1 MLRSIEP
8 HESQTSHTMRYTI
21 NEAMRVNSKVA
32 LVGLSGSVPDTLERA
47 FKLVGGI
54 ADLNTAERS
63 VVIKVGVYDHK
74 KKNHPTVNVV
84 HAVANAFTK
93 APRILVVES
102 DNYKGTGS
110 ERLKLWKT
118 IFDDRV
124 IPFNL
129 SEDKN
134 TKEFDIAGE
143 RIPLSHVLLK
153 PNVLISTH
161 TPRKYFRGSILKNLL
176 GLIPDSKKARFHDKL
191 GRVLI
196 DLHEAVGRIDLAI
209 MDGTY
214 TYPNATSDKGVKS
227 NFLLVSRDAIAV
239 ETVGAALVGM
249 NPKKIDSIQEAVG
262 RGLGE
267 GDFDKIEIV
276 GDSFEDMSSVLHH
289 LTKARSKRTR
299 K

>member
-1 MLRSIEP
+1 MIGVKL
-8 HESQTSHTMRYTI
+8 
-21 NEAMRVNSKVA
+21 VGSKVA
-32 LVGLSGSVPDTLERA
+32 LVKFGEDVPSSLERA

-54 ADLNTAERS
+54 SDLNTPEKS
-63 VVIKVGVYDHK
+63 IVIKVGVYDHK
-74 KKNHPTVNVV
+74 KKNHPTVSVV
-84 HAVANAFTK
+84 GAIADAFNK

-143 RIPLSHVLLK
+143 RIPLSHVTLK

-161 TPRKYFRGSILKNLL
+161 TPRRFLRGSILKNLL
-176 GLIPDSKKARFHDKL
+176 GLIPDSKKARFHNKL

-196 DLHEAVGRIDLAI
+196 DLYEAVGGIDLAI

-214 TYPNATSDKGVKS
+214 AYPSATSDKGVKA
-227 NFLLVSRDAIAV
+227 NFLLVSRDAVAV
-239 ETVGAALVGM
+239 ETIGTALVGM

-267 GDFDKIEIV
+267 GDMDKIEIV
-276 GDSFEDMSSVLHH
+276 GDSFEDMKNVLHN
-289 LTKARSKRTR
+289 LTKARSERAR

>member
-1 MLRSIEP
+1 M
-8 HESQTSHTMRYTI
+8 I
-21 NEAMRVNSKVA
+21 NEVKPVGSKVA
-32 LVGLSGSVPDTLERA
+32 LVKFGDDVSSSLQRA
-47 FKLVGGI
+47 FKLVGGVT
-54 ADLNTAERS
+54 DLNTAEKS

-74 KKNHPTVNVV
+74 KKNHPTVDVV
-84 HAVANAFTK
+84 GAIADTFDK

-102 DNYKGTGS
+102 DNYRGTGS
-110 ERLKLWKT
+110 ERLKIWNS
-118 IFDDRV
+118 IFDERV

-134 TKEFDIAGE
+134 TREFDITGE

-191 GRVLI
+191 GKVLI
-196 DLHEAVGRIDLAI
+196 DLYEAVGGIDLAI

-214 TYPNATSDKGVKS
+214 VYPSATSDKGVKA
-227 NFLLVSRDAIAV
+227 NFLLVSRDAVAV
-239 ETVGAALVGM
+239 ETVGASLVGM

-262 RGLGE
+262 RSLGE
-267 GDFDKIEIV
+267 GVIDKIEIV
-276 GDSFEDMSSVLHH
+276 GDSFEDMKDVLHK
-289 LTKARSKRTR
+289 LTRTRSKKIR
-299 K
+299 KWKTCESPIED